1 MRQSIDGFI
10 FGHLYR
16 LRKLSESKRAKELE
30 LTFDPEFFDR
40 IAAAPKAGANF
51 RANRGRRRARRSGLG
66 ICVGNR
72 EAWDH
77 FPALPEYHGR
87 QKCLLTPVC
96 GPSVPPGYTDAH
108 AVKRALASG
117 HIGGNSNC
125 HGLQTGI
132 SSGSP
137 HTSNWSNTYNCEQ
150 PYHGSGAYEDHY
162 AGVRLGH
169 N

>member
-10 FGHLYR
+10 FGHLYTLWR
-16 LRKLSESKRAKELE
+16 LSESKRAKEPVQF
-30 LTFDPEFFDR
+30 TFDQEFLDR

-72 EAWDH
+72 EAWDR

-96 GPSVPPGYTDAH
+96 VNREC
-108 AVKRALASG
+108 K
-117 HIGGNSNC
+117 
-125 HGLQTGI
+125 
-132 SSGSP
+132 
-137 HTSNWSNTYNCEQ
+137 
-150 PYHGSGAYEDHY
+150 
-162 AGVRLGH
+162 
-169 N
+169 